1 MTAAPDAQPPA
12 GLWWSAKH
20 NAVVAKHPYG
30 ECYDLIEQD
39 PMGWRDTEEL
49 SALPADA
56 VRLVADEMAA
66 DILDANERL
75 GEALVEIGMALGL
88 PAPRTGA
95 TWGAPEI
102 LARIAASP
110 ASAALD
116 GTPAEPDAETIEK
129 LANAIYA
136 CDSEPPLNARTVPER
151 WAVYQAQARN
161 IVWPVVAALLA
172 STPTRTAQE
181 G

>member
-56 VRLVADEMAA
+56 VRLVAA
-66 DILDANERL
+66 DDDPIETTAEAML
-75 GEALVEIGMALGL
+75 GEIEELREQ
-88 PAPRTGA
+88 
-95 TWGAPEI
+95 
-102 LARIAASP
+102 LAQARAQLAIP

-116 GTPAEPDAETIEK
+116 GTTAEVIEAAREFVRHTEMAIDAGWK
-129 LANAIYA
+129 GLGR
-136 CDSEPPLNARTVPER
+136 PVFPFER
-151 WAVYQAQARN
+151 LRAA
-161 IVWPVVAALLA
+161 VAALLA
-172 STPTRTAQE
+172 PTPTRTAQE